1 MRKSQLK
8 NLAAGLCTSFSSRN
22 NSISRY
28 WALGKI
34 YQVAKESHVEFVEF
48 DLVEQTVTPHAD
60 NFGIILHQYAL
71 WLKNKAAKNSKENDI
86 QSATIKVE
94 FNTSQPNTGVVYRQ
108 TYGDLFLVL
117 VTVSDRRGKEAT
129 AKIYGYCAP
138 TDPIRESRTTRSD

>member
-1 MRKSQLK
+1 MRKSELK
-8 NLAAGLCTSFSSRN
+8 NLAAGLCTSFISRN

-34 YQVAKESHVEFVEF
+34 YQFAKESHVEFVEF
-48 DLVEQTVTPHAD
+48 DLVKLTVTPHAED
-60 NFGIILHQYAL
+60 FGIILHQYAL
-71 WLKNKAAKNSKENDI
+71 WLKSNAAKNSKENDI

-117 VTVSDRRGKEAT
+117 VTVSDSREKEAT

-138 TDPIRESRTTRSD
+138 TDPTRESRTTRSD